1 VSGALPPRERVAS
14 FAVLGLTAFT
24 TTRDAGSYGV
34 TDDAPVQQVND
45 RWFALLR
52 ATGGRM
58 ASAHQVHGAKVV
70 THTPGWDGWLRVDSA
85 DGHATAHH
93 DTALVVTI
101 ADCVPVFI
109 GHPKGASALLH
120 AGWRGVA
127 GGILDAGL
135 RALAAMGCSARDVV
149 VHLGPAVCG
158 ACYEVG
164 PDVYAQL
171 MRRSSDRSATVDL
184 RALLADQARL
194 AGVKNVEAS
203 ACCTRCSN
211 ERFYSH
217 RAGDSGRQV
226 AVIAPAS

>member
-1 VSGALPPRERVAS
+1 MSGALPPRERVAS
-14 FAVLGLTAFT
+14 FAVLGLAAFT
-24 TTRDAGSYGV
+24 TTREAGSYGF
-34 TDDAPVQQVND
+34 TDDAPVGEVND

-52 ATGGRM
+52 ATGGRL
-58 ASAHQVHGAKVV
+58 ASAHQVHGARVAV
-70 THTPGWDGWLRVDSA
+70 HQPGWDGWLRVDSA

-109 GHPKGASALLH
+109 GHPKGPAALLH

-127 GGILDAGL
+127 AGVLDAGIQVL
-135 RALAAMGCSARDVV
+135 KAMGCHPRDLI
-149 VHLGPAVCG
+149 VHLGPAICG
-158 ACYEVG
+158 SCYEVG

-171 MRRSSDRSATVDL
+171 MRRTVDRPATVDL

-194 AGVKNVEAS
+194 AGAKQVETS
-203 ACCTRCSN
+203 PWCTRCHRD
-211 ERFYSH
+211 RFFSH
-217 RAGDSGRQV
+217 RAGDGGRQV

>member
-1 VSGALPPRERVAS
+1 MSGALPPRERVES

-24 TTRDAGSYGV
+24 TTREAGSFGL
-34 TDDAPVQQVND
+34 TDDAPVRDVNE
-45 RWFALLR
+45 RWLALVR
-52 ATGGRM
+52 ATGGRL

-70 THTPGWDGWLRVDSA
+70 THVPGWDGWLRLDAA

-93 DTALVVTI
+93 DTAMTVTI

-120 AGWRGVA
+120 AGWRGTA
-127 GGILDAGL
+127 GGILEAGV
-135 RALAAMGCSARDVV
+135 RALKALGCQPSDLV
-149 VHLGPAVCG
+149 VHLGPAICG

-171 MRRSSDRSATVDL
+171 MRRTIDRPAPVDL
-184 RALLADQARL
+184 RALLADQARI
-194 AGVKNVEAS
+194 AGVKQVDISPA
-203 ACCTRCSN
+203 CTRCSN
-211 ERFYSH
+211 DRFFSH

-226 AVIAPAS
+226 AVIAPSA

>member
-24 TTRDAGSYGV
+24 STREAGSFGLANE
-34 TDDAPVQQVND
+34 APVREVSD
-45 RWFALLR
+45 RWLDLMR
-52 ATGGRM
+52 ATGGRL
-58 ASAHQVHGAKVV
+58 ASSHQVHGAKVI
-70 THTPGWDGWLRVDSA
+70 THQPGWDGWLRVDAA

-93 DTALVVTI
+93 DTAMAVTI

-120 AGWRGVA
+120 AGWRGTS
-127 GGILDAGL
+127 GGILEAGIRTL
-135 RALAAMGCSARDVV
+135 TALGCHPGDLV
-149 VHLGPAVCG
+149 VHFGPAICG

-171 MRRSSDRSATVDL
+171 MRRTIDHAAPVDL
-184 RALLADQARL
+184 RALLSDQARI
-194 AGVKNVEAS
+194 AGVKHVESS
-203 ACCTRCSN
+203 ALCTRCHN
-211 ERFYSH
+211 ERFFSH

-226 AVIAPAS
+226 AVIAPSA

>member
-1 VSGALPPRERVAS
+1 MSGALPPRERVPS

-24 TTRDAGSYGV
+24 TTREAGTYGF
-34 TDDAPVQQVND
+34 TDDAPVQAVSD
-45 RWFALLR
+45 RWFALMR
-52 ATGGRM
+52 GTGGRL
-58 ASAHQVHGAKVV
+58 ASAHQVHGAKVI
-70 THTPGWDGWLRVDSA
+70 THRPGWDGWLRVDSA

-109 GHPKGASALLH
+109 GHPNGASALLH

-135 RALAAMGCSARDVV
+135 RALQAMGCHHRDLV
-149 VHLGPAVCG
+149 VHLGPAICG

-171 MRRSSDRSATVDL
+171 MRRSAERAAPVDL

-194 AGVKNVEAS
+194 AGVKQVETS
-203 ACCTRCSN
+203 ACCTRCHRD
-211 ERFYSH
+211 RFFSH
-217 RAGDSGRQV
+217 RGGDTGRQV